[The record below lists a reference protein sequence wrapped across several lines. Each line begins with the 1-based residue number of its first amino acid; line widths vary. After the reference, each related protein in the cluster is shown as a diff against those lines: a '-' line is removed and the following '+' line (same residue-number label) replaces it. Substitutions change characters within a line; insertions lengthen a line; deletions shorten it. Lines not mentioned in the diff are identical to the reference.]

1 MQGCNLLES
10 GTDLKALFFFF
21 FFLLLAAL
29 LEVFQICH
37 S

>member
-21 FFLLLAAL
+21 LLLATL

>member
-10 GTDLKALFFFF
+10 GTDLKALFFF
-21 FFLLLAAL
+21 LLLAAL

>member
-10 GTDLKALFFFF
+10 GTDLKAFFFP
-21 FFLLLAAL
+21 LTAL

>member
-10 GTDLKALFFFF
+10 GTDLKAFSFFFS
-21 FFLLLAAL
+21 LAAL